1 MSAPTLRLG
10 GLPPVRVSGGTLLTV
25 ALLAALVYPNLV
37 ARGAAGPR
45 GAMVLA
51 LAVGVFVIVSVLL
64 HELAHAV
71 LARAFGGHVEQIALT
86 LWGGHTRYRAG
97 AMGPWA
103 SVVISLGGPLANA
116 LIALAMQLASPLA
129 APSPAA
135 SAFVAYAVVL
145 NIGLMLFNL
154 LPGLPMDG
162 GRAVEAL
169 LGGVLGRRA
178 LGTVIT
184 AWIGRL
190 IAVAIVA
197 MPLLRLL
204 RLLRGT
210 GTLDLVLLLWALII
224 AGTLWHGATAALR
237 GAATARRVEAL
248 DPRTLARPVAVLPA
262 GLMIDRLDPAVDPR
276 SVLLVPAG
284 PHDGGATAHRLDLA
298 ALASVPADRRARTPL
313 AAVAGPPQPLVALR
327 ATVSGDAL
335 VSALIEHP
343 GALAVLLDDDDAPVG
358 VMSSDDVGARLRD
371 A

>member
-1 MSAPTLRLG
+1 MSAPTLRVG

-37 ARGAAGPR
+37 ARGAAGPG
-45 GAMVLA
+45 GAVL
-51 LAVGVFVIVSVLL
+51 LAVAVGIFVIVSVLL

-116 LIALAMQLASPLA
+116 LIALVMQLASPLA

-190 IAVAIVA
+190 IAVVIVA
-197 MPLLRLL
+197 TPLL

-248 DPRTLARPVAVLPA
+248 DPRTLARPVTVLPA
-262 GLMIDRLDPAVDPR
+262 GLMIDRLGPSLDPR
-276 SVLLVPAG
+276 AVLLVPAG

-298 ALASVPADRRARTPL
+298 ALASVPADRRDRTPL

-358 VMSSDDVGARLRD
+358 VMSSEDVGARLRD

>member
-1 MSAPTLRLG
+1 MSAPTLRVG

-37 ARGAAGPR
+37 ARGAAGPV
-45 GAMVLA
+45 GAVLLA

-97 AMGPWA
+97 TMGPWA
-103 SVVISLGGPLANA
+103 SVAISLGGPLANA

-129 APSPAA
+129 APSSAA

-169 LGGVLGRRA
+169 LGGVMGRRA

-197 MPLLRLL
+197 MPLL

-237 GAATARRVEAL
+237 GAATARRVDAL
-248 DPRTLARPVAVLPA
+248 DPRALARPVTLVPA
-262 GLMIDRLDPAVDPR
+262 GLTIDRLDPAVDPR

-284 PHDGGATAHRLDLA
+284 PHDEGATAHRLDLA

-313 AAVAGPPQPLVALR
+313 AAVAGPPRPLMALR

-343 GALAVLLDDDDAPVG
+343 GALAVLLDDHEAPVG
-358 VMSSDDVGARLRD
+358 VMSAEDVNVRLRD